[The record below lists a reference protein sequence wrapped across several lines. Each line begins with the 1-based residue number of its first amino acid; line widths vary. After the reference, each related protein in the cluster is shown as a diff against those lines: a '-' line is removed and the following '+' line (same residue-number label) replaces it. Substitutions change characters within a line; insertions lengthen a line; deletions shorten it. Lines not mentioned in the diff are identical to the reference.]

1 MIYPTNRFLLLC
13 LIPAGFAVLL
23 LPLEAVGLPALLEA
37 LRGRLVLAL
46 LVLDAALCGVF
57 VVDAFTVPRARRF
70 SAIRQADHVFSVA
83 FPHRVVVLVEVQR
96 GLRNSVHALVSDD
109 CLEHMQREIVVHDV
123 YLRSGI
129 NELEYRLRVMRRGH
143 YQLQRVYVTVLS
155 QLGLCRRVLKVP
167 CPTQLDVYP
176 DLKAVS
182 RYMLLARKSH
192 LGLIGIR
199 RAPRPGGENDFER
212 LRDYQRGDEVRHI
225 DWKASARNDRLI
237 VRTYQL
243 NRNQTVI
250 FMVDCGRMMTAET
263 DGRTMLDYSLDST
276 LLLSRIALDQGDR
289 VGLLAFDSRILRYVA
304 PAGGAGH
311 HRRLVRAGFDLF
323 PSYRESNYDLAFHH
337 LNRVCRKRSLV
348 CLVTSVIDE
357 MNAALMESYLGAIAG
372 RHLPFAVLLQYPD
385 LARLMERPPGNEAV
399 LFRQAAAADFLLWR
413 GQVVERLKNRGVLA
427 MEALPH
433 KLNADLINEYLRIKA
448 RKLL

>member
-1 MIYPTNRFLLLC
+1 MIHPTNRFLVLC
-13 LIPAGFAVLL
+13 LIPAACAVVL
-23 LPLEAVGLPALLEA
+23 LPLEAVGLPVLLEI
-37 LRGRLVLAL
+37 LRGRLLETL
-46 LVLDAALCGVF
+46 LVLDAALLGLLF
-57 VVDAFTVPRARRF
+57 ADAFTLPLQRRF
-70 SAIRQADHVFSVA
+70 SATRQAEHVFSVA
-83 FPHRVVVLVEVQR
+83 YPHPVVLLLDIR
-96 GLRNSVHALVSDD
+96 PGMRNRFRAQVSDD
-109 CLEHMQREIVVHDV
+109 CLEHMQRDTAMHDV
-123 YLRSGI
+123 RLSSGR
-129 NELEYRLRVMRRGH
+129 NEIEYRLAVMRRGR
-143 YQLQRVYVTVLS
+143 YRLSRVYLTVFS
-155 QLGLCRRVLKVP
+155 QLGLCRRVMQLP
-167 CPTQLDVYP
+167 CLTELSVYP

-182 RYMLLARKSH
+182 RDMLLARKSH

-199 RAPRPGGENDFER
+199 RAARPGGENDFER
-212 LRDYQRGDEVRHI
+212 LRDYQRGDEVKHI
-225 DWKASARNDRLI
+225 DWRASAKNDRLI

-263 DGRTMLDYSLDST
+263 DRRTMLDYSLDAT
-276 LLLSRIALDQGDR
+276 LLLARIALDQGDR
-289 VGLLAFDSRILRYVA
+289 VGLLAFDSHVLRYVA

-323 PSYRESNYDLAFHH
+323 PSYRESNYDLAFQH

-385 LARLMERPPGNEAV
+385 LARLMERPPGDEAV
-399 LFRQAAAADFLLWR
+399 LFRQAAAADFMLWR

-427 MEALPH
+427 MEALPG